1 MTSEE
6 EIKKRLMQQKMQEAA
21 MHQQNAMQQQAQ
33 ARDMEE
39 ALKMAMTQILDNK
52 ARERLSNLK
61 LVKPDVAMQLQMYLV
76 QMFQAGQITQK
87 ITDEQLV
94 VILRKLTEKRETKIR
109 RK

>member
-1 MTSEE
+1 MASEE
-6 EIKKRLMQQKMQEAA
+6 EIKKRLLQQKLQEHAA
-21 MHQQNAMQQQAQ
+21 FSAQAQQQASQ
-33 ARDMEE
+33 AREMED